1 MARVLT
7 MVALLGAVVAFGGC
21 DRFDPARPPA
31 CYKDSFEGQ
40 RYSLC
45 EYRTGDPTAS
55 GSSGM
60 TFHLAWKGRD
70 GLPIGSLPALKTAL
84 GPDAR
89 RVLFAM
95 NAGMYHPDQRPV
107 GLLIEDSVVLAP
119 LETAPGQGNFYDQ
132 PNGVFWIDDEA
143 RAHLEDTAT
152 FAAAAR
158 QPVWATQ
165 SGPLLLRNGVIHPIA
180 ARGRR
185 KAVRNAVIACR
196 RDQAAFV
203 ISDGPVTLDQFA
215 RYIRDHVRCND
226 ALYLDGVVSV
236 LWARE
241 LNRLDTGKG
250 LGPMLYVL
258 EEP

>member
-1 MARVLT
+1 MWRILT
-7 MVALLGAVVAFGGC
+7 LVALLCPFVVLAGCDAFGT
-21 DRFDPARPPA
+21 ARPPA
-31 CYKDSFEGQ
+31 CYKDNFEGQ
-40 RYSLC
+40 GYSLC
-45 EYRTGDPTAS
+45 EYRLGDATAS
-55 GSSGM
+55 GPSAM
-60 TFHLAWKGRD
+60 TFHLAWKGKD

-84 GPDAR
+84 GPDAG

-107 GLLIEDSVVLAP
+107 GLLIQDSAVFSP

-132 PNGVFWIDDEA
+132 PNGVFWIDSEA
-143 RAHLEDTAT
+143 RYHLEETAA

-185 KAVRNAVIACR
+185 MAVRNAVLACEH
-196 RDQAAFV
+196 DLAAFV

-215 RYIRDHVRCND
+215 RYIRDHVKCND

-236 LWARE
+236 LWSRD
-241 LNRLDTGKG
+241 LNRLDTGRG
-250 LGPMLYVL
+250 LGPILYVL